1 MNKKPFLNTKAY
13 AAFNAANPLGP
24 YQLERRTL
32 GSHDVAIVIDY
43 CGICHTDIH
52 QVRNEWGG
60 SLYPMVPGH
69 EIVGHVQEVG
79 ADVTGFHPG
88 DYVGIGVMVDACRS
102 CSSCAE
108 GLEQYCENGF
118 SPTYNGTEQDKKRPT
133 YGGYAEHII
142 VKEHFVLHLPTHL
155 PLPSLAPLLCAGI
168 TTYSPLRH
176 WKVGAGQK
184 VGIVGLGGLGHMGI
198 QFAHALGART
208 YAITTSPHKK
218 ADALK
223 LGAEDIIVSKD
234 PSAMAQHANSF
245 DFILSTISAPY
256 DLSAYLNLL
265 KRDGTIVIVGAPN
278 KPTELGIFDLIP
290 GRKTIAGS
298 LVGGIQETQEML
310 DFCGLHNITA
320 EIELISIQE
329 VNEAF
334 ERMLKSDVHY
344 RFVIDMASLRNT

>member
-1 MNKKPFLNTKAY
+1 MSIKAY
-13 AAFNAANPLGP
+13 GAFRCDSPLETMTI
-24 YQLERRTL
+24 ERRAP
-32 GSHDVAIVIDY
+32 GPKDVQIDIAY
-43 CGICHTDIH
+43 CGICHSDLHT
-52 QVRNEWGG
+52 VRSEWAGT
-60 SLYPMVPGH
+60 LFPCVPGH
-69 EIVGHVQEVG
+69 EIVGHVSAIGGEVR
-79 ADVTGFHPG
+79 GFFIG
-88 DYVGIGVMVDACRS
+88 ETVGVGCLVDSCQRCRS
-102 CSSCAE
+102 CEE
-108 GLEQYCENGF
+108 GMEQYCENGF
-118 SPTYNGTEQDKKRPT
+118 SPTYNGTEQDKKRLT

-184 VGIVGLGGLGHMGI
+184 VGVVGLGGLGHMGI
-198 QFAHALGART
+198 QFAHALGAHT

-310 DFCGLHNITA
+310 DFCGAHNITA

-344 RFVIDMASLRNT
+344 RFVIDMSSLN